1 MTEPSR
7 GLQISRRGWL
17 LAGLL
22 APVFRAKGADTLTV
36 TFDGDSLHVSS
47 ADLHFLSGKPLARL
61 QEGSTVVYSAATTL
75 FRDSWVTPWKHAEA
89 KFVVSYDVLG
99 EDKFAVN
106 MPGPPPRHAL
116 NLSKAATE
124 AWCMENIWISVADI
138 APDRQFWLQLDVRN
152 GSQRDLSSVLGDTGI
167 SVDLIDLLS
176 KPGPDPPLTRRAGPL
191 RLADLV
197 RSPGRGRR
205 G

>member
-1 MTEPSR
+1 MAEPSR

-22 APVFRAKGADTLTV
+22 APVFRVWGADTLSV
-36 TFDGDSLHVSS
+36 TFDGDNLHVASP
-47 ADLHFLSGKPLARL
+47 DLHFLSGKTLARL
-61 QEGSTVVYSAATTL
+61 QEGSTVVYLARITL
-75 FRDSWVTPWKHAEA
+75 YRDQWVTPWKRAEA
-89 KFVVSYDVLG
+89 RFEVSYDVLG

-106 MPGPPPRHAL
+106 MPGPPPRKAL

-124 AWCMENIWISVADI
+124 AWCLDNLWLAAAGI
-138 APDRQFWLQLDVRN
+138 AADRQFWLQLDVRA
-152 GSQRDLSSVLGDTGI
+152 GMQKDLSSVLGDSGI

-176 KPGPDPPLTRRAGPL
+176 KPDADAPLTRRAGPL

-197 RSPGRGRR
+197 RTPGRGRS

>member
-1 MTEPSR
+1 MAEPSR

-17 LAGLL
+17 LAGFA
-22 APVFRAKGADTLTV
+22 APVFRAWGADSLTV
-36 TFDGDSLHVSS
+36 SYDGDNLRVRSP
-47 ADLHFLSGKPLARL
+47 DLHFLAGKPLERL
-61 QEGSTVVYSAATTL
+61 QEGSTVVYLASTIL
-75 FRDSWVTPWKHAEA
+75 YRDRWITPWKRAEA
-89 KFVVSYDVLG
+89 RFVVSYDVLG

-106 MPGPPPRHAL
+106 TPGPPPRHAL

-124 AWCMENIWISVADI
+124 AWCLDNIWISVADI
-138 APDRQFWLQLDVRN
+138 APDRQFWLQLELRT

-176 KPGPDPPLTRRAGPL
+176 RPGAEPPLARRAGPL

-197 RSPGRGRR
+197 RMPGRGPNE
-205 G
+205 